1 MVFLYSMGC
10 QVEAGNRGSGL
21 LTPAVTPEPDPWP
34 SLAHAGSCCRTW
46 KPLLLEVS
54 ATAPEVRGRTLP
66 DADAGSPHHHLTAAG
81 AGVQEAG
88 LERGL
93 PAVSP
98 KAHRSGGR
106 AAGVAGRGPA
116 PRAARLPAGG
126 PGCHAAAADQSPAGG
141 HRLAQSAAHPRLA
154 TRHPSRPALGRPQ
167 CVAAPLAAGGEP
179 HRELK
184 AWHPN
189 AALANIQWAVWTYG
203 ALQAGCRASGWTHDP
218 PRAAC
223 QQHRCWTARDV
234 ADAVRAES

>member
-1 MVFLYSMGC
+1 MAQSRTRRLVLPHL
-10 QVEAGNRGSGL
+10 EPLAAGDGRDGP
-21 LTPAVTPEPDPWP
+21 PA
-34 SLAHAGSCCRTW
+34 AHGQ
-46 KPLLLEVS
+46 
-54 ATAPEVRGRTLP
+54 TLP
-66 DADAGSPHHHLTAAG
+66 DPDAGPGPGPGAEAPHHHGGAAG
-81 AGVQEAG
+81 AWGPG

-98 KAHRSGGR
+98 RASIWRSGGGRCWPGSCATCR
-106 AAGVAGRGPA
+106 ALTRWWSWMPRSCRGPVAGWWA
-116 PRAARLPAGG
+116 PAGSKRRASQTG
-126 PGCHAAAADQSPAGG
+126 DPASIPP
-141 HRLAQSAAHPRLA
+141 SAGKASVRCC
-154 TRHPSRPALGRPQ
+154 PARG
-167 CVAAPLAAGGEP
+167 GGEP